1 MKHLE
6 PIKPSRNEQESRRVR
21 SGQASPLKLLLISA
35 LLVAGLG
42 YAIDDAWIS
51 GAVDK
56 VSSTHQAELETTFAK
71 IQSVELVP
79 VSDSDTEAALATM
92 RLPPEQRQQLMS
104 ELSKRVDLAPD
115 ANPAASGLRLVWVT
129 LWDFA
134 AADGDVVNVASAGY
148 QSDVVL
154 QKKPTRIAVPL
165 DGTKSVKI
173 TGVHDGGGGITLGVE
188 SGGNPLALPLLKPG
202 VSLVLPAS

>member
-154 QKKPTRIAVPL
+154 QKNQPGSRCRL
-165 DGTKSVKI
+165 
-173 TGVHDGGGGITLGVE
+173 TGL
-188 SGGNPLALPLLKPG
+188 
-202 VSLVLPAS
+202 SL